1 VFKSLSASEETQ
13 FNNLFA
19 DLTGTA

>member
-1 VFKSLSASEETQ
+1 VFKSLSADEETK
-13 FNNLFA
+13 FNSLFA